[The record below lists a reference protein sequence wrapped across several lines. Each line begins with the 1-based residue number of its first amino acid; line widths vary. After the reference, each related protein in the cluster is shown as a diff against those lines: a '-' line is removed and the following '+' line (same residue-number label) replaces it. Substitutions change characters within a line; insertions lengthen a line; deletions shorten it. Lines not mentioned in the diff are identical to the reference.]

1 MLNSGDPHSDIW
13 FIGEAP
19 GWEEKQKQ
27 EPFVGYS
34 GKELTKMLF
43 EAGIL
48 RQNCYFTN
56 VTDDRPP
63 SGKIEDLFCK
73 VREAKTLG
81 LEKINGKYPR
91 ASLVRDREEILQLIR
106 KYRPKLVV
114 PLGTIAL
121 WAITGN
127 IGITAWRGSILDFEG
142 VKVIPTFNPA
152 GVLKNWPWRWVSVQ
166 DFKRCVVEAKTT
178 EINRPEYKFII
189 KPSFERA
196 MDTLQSI
203 KGQLISA
210 DIETRAFQIACVG
223 IGWSDVDA
231 ICIPFMSIEKDKGYW
246 TEEEEIAITLKLKE
260 VLTDKNTPSI
270 FHNGG
275 YDLQYFARQ
284 WGYVPYMTE
293 DTMIMQH
300 LVYPGM
306 QKSLA
311 FISSMYCKYYR
322 YWKDDGKLWN
332 PKTTSEDQYWIYNC
346 TDCVYTYENFKTLKH
361 IVGLYEM
368 REQYELLMR
377 LFYKLLEMMLRGVR
391 IDKAYK
397 GWMGG
402 HLLTEMKE
410 RMEWLETV
418 LTHPINP
425 RSSAQMQKLFYG
437 DFKQKAVINR
447 KTQKPTLDD
456 DALVTVTN
464 REPILRPLTEKIQEY
479 RSLGVFK
486 STFADAELDTDDRLR
501 CMFNITRAKTFRLSS
516 SENAFGTGT
525 NLQTIPSGSEED

>member
-1 MLNSGDPHSDIW
+1 MLNSGDPYSDIW

-19 GWEEKQKQ
+19 GWEELQKQ

-48 RQNCYFTN
+48 RQNCYLTN
-56 VTDDRPP
+56 VTDERPAN
-63 SGKIEDLFCK
+63 GKIEDLFCK

-81 LEKINGKYPR
+81 LEKIDGKYPR
-91 ASLVRDREEILQLIR
+91 ASLVRDREEILGLIR

-114 PLGTIAL
+114 PLGAIAL

-178 EINRPEYKFII
+178 EINYPKYNFII
-189 KPSFERA
+189 RPSFEKV
-196 MDTLQSI
+196 MDTLNSV
-203 KGQLISA
+203 KGQLVSA
-210 DIETRAFQIACVG
+210 DIETRASQISCVG
-223 IGWSDVDA
+223 IAWSNLDA
-231 ICIPFMSIEKDKGYW
+231 ICIPFMSWDNPAGYW
-246 TEEEEIAITLKLKE
+246 QPEEELAIILKLKE
-260 VLTDKNTPSI
+260 FLLDSNTPSI

-284 WGYVPYMTE
+284 WGYVPNMTQ

-306 QKSLA
+306 QKSLD
-311 FISSMYCKYYR
+311 FVSSMYCEFYR
-322 YWKDDGKLWN
+322 YWK
-332 PKTTSEDQYWIYNC
+332 EDRKKKEDVGHWIYNL
-346 TDCVYTYENFKTLKH
+346 TDCVYTYEVYPTLNH
-361 IVGLYEM
+361 IVDLYEM

-391 IDKAYK
+391 VDKEYK

-425 RSSAQMQKLFYG
+425 RSSVQMQKLFYG
-437 DFKQKAVINR
+437 DLKQKPVINR
-447 KTQKPTLDD
+447 KTHQPTLDD

-464 REPILRPLTEKIQEY
+464 RQPVLRPLTEKIQEY

-501 CMFNITRAKTFRLSS
+501 CMFNITQAKTFRLSS

-525 NLQTIPSGSEED
+525 NLQTIPSGSKDD